1 MSTAAAIQE
10 MLAGQDY
17 IADRQTAMSIHLAQT
32 LKRPLLIEG
41 PAGVGKTEV
50 AKVMAR
56 ALDTELIRLQCYEGL
71 DAHTS
76 LYEWNYQ
83 RQILHLKLDEK
94 SQRPLAEREADIFA
108 DSFLLKR
115 PLLQA
120 ITRPK
125 PPVLLIDELDRADE
139 EFESFLLE
147 VLSEWQITIP
157 EIGTIRAT
165 HPPYVVLTSN
175 RTRELSDAV
184 RRRCFYLWIDY
195 PEFSKEVEIVRG
207 KIDGIDAQLA
217 EQICRFMELIRLQK
231 LEKIPGVAETLDW
244 ARALVALHQHH
255 LDLEVVSDTLG
266 IVFKDQHDVAQVKQS
281 LAEFLEHLGVHAK
294 LAPEREDADAP

>member
-1 MSTAAAIQE
+1 MSATAAVQD

-17 IADRQTAMSIHLAQT
+17 VADRQIAMAVHLART
-32 LKRPLLIEG
+32 LQRPLLVEG
-41 PAGVGKTEV
+41 PAGVGKTEI

-71 DAHTS
+71 DATS
-76 LYEWNYQ
+76 ALYEWNYQ
-83 RQILHLKLDEK
+83 RQLLHIKLDEN
-94 SQRPLAEREADIFA
+94 SQRSLAEREADIFSE
-108 DSFLLKR
+108 DFLLKR

-120 ITRPK
+120 ITRRQ

-147 VLSEWQITIP
+147 VLSDWQITIP
-157 EIGTIRAT
+157 EIGTIRADE
-165 HPPYVVLTSN
+165 PPHVVLTSN

-195 PEFSKEVEIVRG
+195 PPFDKEVAIVRN
-207 KIDGIDAQLA
+207 KVEGIDTQLA

-231 LEKIPGVAETLDW
+231 LEKMPGVAETLDW
-244 ARALVALHQHH
+244 AKALVALHQHH
-255 LDLEVVSDTLG
+255 LNPEVVADTLG
-266 IVFKDQHDVAQVKQS
+266 IVFKDRHDVAQVKES
-281 LAEFLEHLGVHAK
+281 LAEFLERLGVRAK
-294 LAPEREDADAP
+294 MTPEATNDA

>member
-1 MSTAAAIQE
+1 MSATAAVQD

-17 IADRQTAMSIHLAQT
+17 VADRQIAMAVHLART
-32 LKRPLLIEG
+32 LQRPLLVEG
-41 PAGVGKTEV
+41 PAGVGKTEI

-71 DAHTS
+71 DATS
-76 LYEWNYQ
+76 ALYEWNYQ
-83 RQILHLKLDEK
+83 RQLLHIKLDEN
-94 SQRPLAEREADIFA
+94 SQRSLAEREADIFSE
-108 DSFLLKR
+108 DFLLKR

-120 ITRPK
+120 ITRRQ

-147 VLSEWQITIP
+147 VLSDWQIAIP
-157 EIGTIRAT
+157 EIGTIRADE
-165 HPPYVVLTSN
+165 PPHVVLTSN

-195 PEFSKEVEIVRG
+195 PPFDKEVAIVRN
-207 KIDGIDAQLA
+207 KVEGIDAQLA

-231 LEKIPGVAETLDW
+231 LEKMPGVAETLDW
-244 ARALVALHQHH
+244 AKALVALHQHH
-255 LDLEVVSDTLG
+255 LDPEVVADTLG
-266 IVFKDQHDVAQVKQS
+266 IVFKDRHDVAQVKES
-281 LAEFLEHLGVHAK
+281 LAEFLERLGVRAK
-294 LAPEREDADAP
+294 MTPEATNDA